1 MHSYNNE
8 NKKGKG
14 KQLVSCNGAFALI
27 NSFYLFDIDTLTYNI
42 LDVNTVF
49 KKNAEIGFFSP
60 QKSFLRIFFTIFS
73 QLSVKAVFLCIFLII
88 YRSVFLY

>member
-14 KQLVSCNGAFALI
+14 EQLVSCNGAFALI

-49 KKNAEIGFFSP
+49 KKMQKLDFFPHSKVLCRYCV
-60 QKSFLRIFFTIFS
+60 QSSVSYLLR
-73 QLSVKAVFLCIFLII
+73 VYV
-88 YRSVFLY
+88 

>member
-14 KQLVSCNGAFALI
+14 EQLVSCNGAFALI

-49 KKNAEIGFFSP
+49 KKMQKLDFFPP
-60 QKSFLRIFFTIFS
+60 QKSFLQIFFTIFS
-73 QLSVKAVFLCIFLII
+73 
-88 YRSVFLY
+88 

>member
-14 KQLVSCNGAFALI
+14 EQLVSCNGAFALI

-49 KKNAEIGFFSP
+49 KKMQKLDFFHH
-60 QKSFLRIFFTIFS
+60 KKVFCRYFLQYS
-73 QLSVKAVFLCIFLII
+73 SVKTVFLCIFLII
-88 YRSVFLY
+88 YRSIFLY

>member
-14 KQLVSCNGAFALI
+14 EQLVSCNGAFALI

-60 QKSFLRIFFTIFS
+60 QKVFCRYFL
-73 QLSVKAVFLCIFLII
+73 
-88 YRSVFLY
+88 

>member
-14 KQLVSCNGAFALI
+14 EQLVSCNGAFALI

-49 KKNAEIGFFSP
+49 KKMQKLNFFHH
-60 QKSFLRIFFTIFS
+60 KKVFCRYFL
-73 QLSVKAVFLCIFLII
+73 QYSVNYLLK
-88 YRSVFLY
+88 LYFYAYF

>member
-14 KQLVSCNGAFALI
+14 EQLVSCNGAFALI

-49 KKNAEIGFFSP
+49 KKMQKNAEIVFFSL
-60 QKSFLRIFFTIFS
+60 QKSFLQIFFIIFS
-73 QLSVKAVFLCIFLII
+73 
-88 YRSVFLY
+88 

>member
-8 NKKGKG
+8 NKKVKG
-14 KQLVSCNGAFALI
+14 EQLVSCNGAFALI

-49 KKNAEIGFFSP
+49 KKM
-60 QKSFLRIFFTIFS
+60 QKFDLLR
-73 QLSVKAVFLCIFLII
+73 KNII
-88 YRSVFLY
+88 YGSFEIKKIEVF

>member
-14 KQLVSCNGAFALI
+14 EQLVSCNGAFALI

-49 KKNAEIGFFSP
+49 KKMQKLDFFNAKKFFAD
-60 QKSFLRIFFTIFS
+60 IFYNI
-73 QLSVKAVFLCIFLII
+73 QLII
-88 YRSVFLY
+88 Y

>member
-1 MHSYNNE
+1 MHSYKNE

-14 KQLVSCNGAFALI
+14 EQLVSCNGAFALI

-49 KKNAEIGFFSP
+49 KKMQKLDFFHC
-60 QKSFLRIFFTIFS
+60 KKFFADIFYNI
-73 QLSVKAVFLCIFLII
+73 QLII
-88 YRSVFLY
+88 C

>member
-14 KQLVSCNGAFALI
+14 EQLVSCNGAFALI

-49 KKNAEIGFFSP
+49 KKM
-60 QKSFLRIFFTIFS
+60 QKLDFFTIKKFF
-73 QLSVKAVFLCIFLII
+73 ADIFYNIQLII
-88 YRSVFLY
+88 C